1 MSTWGITSSID
12 YVSTE
17 RLTELEN
24 IIYEK
29 IRQKTLTKEDEAKT
43 SKKAF
48 KYFDIMDTGVIDFK
62 QFGDALNKFGCK
74 FSEKELAALFHKYD
88 VDRSG
93 KICFE

>member
-1 MSTWGITSSID
+1 LSTWGITSSID

-43 SKKAF
+43 SK
-48 KYFDIMDTGVIDFK
+48 
-62 QFGDALNKFGCK
+62 
-74 FSEKELAALFHKYD
+74 
-88 VDRSG
+88 
-93 KICFE
+93 

>member
-1 MSTWGITSSID
+1 
-12 YVSTE
+12 
-17 RLTELEN
+17 
-24 IIYEK
+24 
-29 IRQKTLTKEDEAKT
+29 
-43 SKKAF
+43 
-48 KYFDIMDTGVIDFK
+48 MDTGVIDFK